1 MGISVIDNAEVEV
14 MPKGRITIPTGI
26 RSRLNIA
33 DGDRLTFICDAAD
46 YAIVMNTNIY
56 ALKTLQKAMTGEA
69 ERAGLTT
76 EEDIINLCREVRA
89 EIEGL

>member
-1 MGISVIDNAEVEV
+1 MGVAVIDNAEI
-14 MPKGRITIPTGI
+14 MPKGQITLPTGI
-26 RSRLNIA
+26 RSRLNVA
-33 DGDRLTFICDAAD
+33 DGDRLTFICDAD

-56 ALKTLQKAMTGEA
+56 ALKTLQKAMAGEA
-69 ERAGLTT
+69 ERTGLTT